1 MEQNT
6 TFSKH
11 KVRELR
17 NCRLSIKQKPFYGHN
32 AYVTCEFQDIPW
44 IWIFRDSMKHNF
56 FFFLFLGVPLSPEE
70 KDMHSLWVC
79 LCCCERYM
87 EGLKGI
93 ERNHR
98 RTAALKNMQQQTLQG
113 CKGFPL
119 RPNHLV
125 DPHVHHVRTGPNTG
139 WVWKDLNLARW

>member
-17 NCRLSIKQKPFYGHN
+17 NYRLPTKQKPLRGHST
-32 AYVTCEFQDIPW
+32 YVTCDFRIFPRYETLDT
-44 IWIFRDSMKHNF
+44 IWSTKL
-56 FFFLFLGVPLSPEE
+56 FFLFFSGNPFESRGERHALLV
-70 KDMHSLWVC
+70 SLFY
-79 LCCCERYM
+79 CCERYM
-87 EGLKGI
+87 EGLRGI

-98 RTAALKNMQQQTLQG
+98 RTAVLKNVQQQTLQG

-125 DPHVHHVRTGPNTG
+125 DPHAHRVRTGQTQAECG
-139 WVWKDLNLARW
+139 KIWI